1 MLDLYLKLKLYLNY
15 IKIIIKFNNN
25 LPLLYTALS
34 RWSIIIAVN
43 TLVNPKHLQ
52 TLLLKALLGIEAHSV
67 LLFFFIAWGDRN
79 KKRISKF
86 QLF

>member
-15 IKIIIKFNNN
+15 IKIIIKFNN

-34 RWSIIIAVN
+34 RWSVIIAVN

-67 LLFFFIAWGDRN
+67 LLFFFIA
-79 KKRISKF
+79 
-86 QLF
+86 